1 MLRHGRVRNLPSQP
15 HRRRDVA
22 ATDGNDIGVVFSLSL
37 GKVENRRAFFSGLHG
52 ANNMLRTPTLAA
64 YL

>member
-1 MLRHGRVRNLPSQP
+1 MLRHGRVRNPPSQP

-37 GKVENRRAFFSGLHG
+37 GKVENRRAFSGLHD